1 MFGLEILDIGLGL
14 IFTYLLLSLI
24 CTAVN
29 EFVAGLLN
37 LRGKKLF
44 VGIENLLT
52 GSETPQQAP
61 DRTRDL
67 ATTDV
72 YEHPLI
78 RSLYR
83 QRWPSYIPSSHFAL
97 AIIDNLLPAAFPAE
111 RSIESLRTEVL
122 KLRNENLRRTL
133 LLLIAN
139 AGGSLDKL
147 QRGLEQWFDEAMER
161 VSGWY
166 KRQAQWITFA
176 IAVVVTT
183 IANADTVAIANA
195 LSTDAALREAI
206 VAQAKVFGERPLAPL
221 PVARSDTTARD
232 TVASQDST
240 LQQLA
245 SRVGVR
251 ITDLERLGV
260 PLGWKEG
267 SYRSQ
272 VTGAKVFGLL
282 LTAFA
287 LSLGAPFWFDM
298 LSKVI
303 AVRASGG
310 TPEPVSKRQPAES
323 TAQAPAGRN

>member
-24 CTAVN
+24 CTTVN

-67 ATTDV
+67 VATDV

-83 QRWPSYIPSSHFAL
+83 QRWPSYIPASHFAL
-97 AIIDNLLPAAFPAE
+97 AVIDNLVPAAFPAE
-111 RSIESLRTEVL
+111 RSVEALRAEVL

-147 QRGLEQWFDEAMER
+147 QRSIEQWFDQAMER

-183 IANADTVAIANA
+183 IANADTIALANA
-195 LSTDAALREAI
+195 LSADATLREAI
-206 VAQAKVFGERPLAPL
+206 VAQAKVFGERSLTPL
-221 PVARSDTTARD
+221 PVARSDTAARD
-232 TVASQDST
+232 TATSHDST

-245 SRVGVR
+245 GQVGVR
-251 ITDLERLGV
+251 ISDLERLGL
-260 PLGWKEG
+260 PLGWKDG

-272 VTGAKVFGLL
+272 VTGAKFFGLL
-282 LTAFA
+282 LTALA

-310 TPEPVSKRQPAES
+310 PPEPASKRRTEP
-323 TAQAPAGRN
+323 TAQAPAGGN

>member
-183 IANADTVAIANA
+183 IANADTVAIA
-195 LSTDAALREAI
+195 I
-206 VAQAKVFGERPLAPL
+206 